1 MKYLLDTHSL
11 IWFIGGDPQLSAHA
25 RQLMDDE
32 ESELFISI
40 ASLWEMAIKFS
51 LGKLNLSQPF
61 EEMFPAQ
68 LEGNSIEILGITT
81 DHLKTVSTLPFHHR
95 DPFDRLIIAQA
106 QVEQLPIIGTDT
118 TFDNYGVK
126 REW

>member
-11 IWFIGGDPQLSAHA
+11 IWFIGGDAQLSTHA
-25 RQLMDDE
+25 RQLIDE
-32 ESELFISI
+32 EENELFISV

-51 LGKLNLSQPF
+51 IGKLDLGQPF
-61 EEMFPAQ
+61 EALFPKH
-68 LEGNSIEILGITT
+68 LENNSIEILGITVE
-81 DHLKTVSTLPFHHR
+81 HLKAVCNLPFHHR

-106 QVEQLPIIGTDT
+106 HVERLPVISIDTVFDSYGT
-118 TFDNYGVK
+118 K

>member
-11 IWFIGGDPQLSAHA
+11 IWFIEGNLQLSVHA
-25 RQLMDDE
+25 RQVIDNE
-32 ESELFISI
+32 GNELFISI

-51 LGKLNLSQPF
+51 ISKLDLGQPF
-61 EEMFPAQ
+61 ESLFPAQ
-68 LEGNSIEILGITT
+68 LEHNSIEILGITVE
-81 DHLKTVSTLPFHHR
+81 HLKAVCNLPFYHR

-106 QVEQLPIIGTDT
+106 QVEQLPIISLDKI
-118 TFDNYGVK
+118 FDSYGVK